1 MIILKRE
8 IPSADD
14 KSIEQLMHEKAER
27 DAKVKRL
34 ECDVYKL
41 QLERDVPEKAGEI
54 LEKEKGI
61 SLDKLTNREEA
72 FLIDALRNKYNLNEL
87 LSVLK
92 LSKSSYYIRFKV

>member
-1 MIILKRE
+1 
-8 IPSADD
+8 
-14 KSIEQLMHEKAER
+14 MHEKAER

-61 SLDKLTNREEA
+61 SLDKLTNREKA

-87 LSVLK
+87 LPVLK